1 MDLSIIIPTF
11 NEASNVKKIVQQITA
26 ILKNNP
32 CHYEILFIDDSQ
44 DHTRLIL
51 EQLVHEFP
59 VVRTIYRRNKTGLA
73 SAVVEGFRH
82 SLGSKIIVMDADLQH
97 PPELLPLILKRLSE
111 ADIVIPSRF
120 VAGGSDGGLN
130 VIRKAISWT
139 ARTIGRLAIKKL
151 RNISDCTGGFF
162 GLNRSVI
169 TSSLL
174 DPIGWKILMEV
185 LVKGNYHSIHEIP
198 YTFQIRNSGQSKMS
212 LKEQTNYLKHIVRLI
227 SSSPEDRRFYVFCLV
242 GTLGVI
248 VNLIS
253 LDLLLNVFHLDD
265 LAASIQA
272 GLIAIVHNFFWNDA
286 FTWQERKQAGIWKRL
301 IQLPQ
306 FALVC
311 GLGVTVTT
319 LIAQLL
325 VLFGF
330 SIYSGQFL
338 GIILASR
345 WTFTANNRWTWS
357 AAPQDSVVDDHLI
370 VTQEL
375 HSKLS

>member
-11 NEASNVKKIVQQITA
+11 NEESNVSTIVERITA
-26 ILKNNP
+26 IFTNEP

-44 DHTRLIL
+44 DNTPMIL

-59 VVRTIYRRNKTGLA
+59 VVRAIHRRNKTGLA

-82 SLGSKIIVMDADLQH
+82 CLGSKIIVMDADLQH
-97 PPELLPLILKRLSE
+97 PPELLPLILKRLSQ

-130 VIRKAISWT
+130 VIRKAVSWT

-162 GLNRSVI
+162 GLNRLVI
-169 TSSLL
+169 ESSQL
-174 DPIGWKILMEV
+174 DPIGWKILIEV
-185 LVKGNYHSIHEIP
+185 LVRGNYHSVHEIP
-198 YTFQIRNSGQSKMS
+198 YAFQVRDSGRSKMS
-212 LKEQTNYLKHIVRLI
+212 LKEQGNYLRHIVRLLG
-227 SSSPEDRRFYVFCLV
+227 SSPEDRRFYAFCAV
-242 GTLGVI
+242 GALGVFA
-248 VNLIS
+248 NLLS
-253 LDLLLNVFHLDD
+253 LNILLNVFHLDD
-265 LAASIQA
+265 LTASIQA
-272 GLIAIVHNFFWNDA
+272 GVIAVIHNFFWNDT
-286 FTWQERKQAGIWKRL
+286 FTWRERKQAIFWKRL

-319 LIAQLL
+319 LIAQIL
-325 VLFGF
+325 VLGG
-330 SIYSGQFL
+330 SNIYTGQLL
-338 GIILASR
+338 GIILVSR

-357 AAPQDSVVDDHLI
+357 AAPTSSVDDNLI
-370 VTQEL
+370 VTTEL
-375 HSKLS
+375 HSKIS

>member
-11 NEASNVKKIVQQITA
+11 NEASNVKKLVKRITA
-26 ILKNNP
+26 ILKDNS
-32 CHYEILFIDDSQ
+32 CRYEILFIDDSQ
-44 DHTRLIL
+44 DNTPLIL
-51 EQLVHEFP
+51 EQLVNEFP
-59 VVRTIYRRNKTGLA
+59 VVRTIHRRNKTGLA
-73 SAVVEGFRH
+73 SAVVEGFQH
-82 SLGSKIIVMDADLQH
+82 CLGNKIIVMDADLQH
-97 PPELLPLILKRLSE
+97 PPELLPLMLKRLSE

-130 VIRKAISWT
+130 VIRKVISWT

-162 GLNRSVI
+162 GLNRWVI
-169 TSSLL
+169 TNSPL

-185 LVKGNYHSIHEIP
+185 LVKGKYHSIHEIP
-198 YTFQIRNSGQSKMS
+198 YAFHIRDNGKSKMR
-212 LKEQTNYLKHIVRLI
+212 LKEQANYLRHIVRLI
-227 SSSPEDRRFYVFCLV
+227 SSSPDDRRFYVFCLV
-242 GTLGVI
+242 GALGVI
-248 VNLIS
+248 VNLLS
-253 LDLLLNVFHLDD
+253 LNLLLNVFHLDD
-265 LAASIQA
+265 LAASILA
-272 GLIAIVHNFFWNDA
+272 GLIAVIHNFFWNDT

-301 IQLPQ
+301 IQFPQ

-311 GLGVTVTT
+311 GLGITVTT

-325 VLFGF
+325 VLFGL
-330 SIYSGQFL
+330 SIYIGQLL

-357 AAPQDSVVDDHLI
+357 AAPQNSAVDDHLV